1 MAYLHHRWA
10 IESSVRYIGGMF
22 HEVVV
27 KGEGLPAT
35 AIVPAATQRGVLSA
49 LMETIEPGELYLPE
63 SLLAQLAPDPGD
75 NLEDM
80 AGDYSFDQLRA
91 ARISAA
97 LVLEPLLDPE
107 RAARLVAFADRNP
120 EMPGLPEVIDTVMA
134 HTWGARQE
142 AQPRLRSLR
151 RVTQRVA
158 LDAMMML
165 GGSPKTTPEVRSY
178 VLDRLTQLGEDLG
191 KRRDR
196 DPLTQAHF
204 RQAARDIARYLENPA
219 ANAPA
224 SASVPWGDRPR
235 SRFPLP
241 PGPPL

>member
-1 MAYLHHRWA
+1 
-10 IESSVRYIGGMF
+10 
-22 HEVVV
+22 
-27 KGEGLPAT
+27 
-35 AIVPAATQRGVLSA
+35 
-49 LMETIEPGELYLPE
+49 
-63 SLLAQLAPDPGD
+63 
-75 NLEDM
+75 
-80 AGDYSFDQLRA
+80 
-91 ARISAA
+91 
-97 LVLEPLLDPE
+97 
-107 RAARLVAFADRNP
+107 
-120 EMPGLPEVIDTVMA
+120 
-134 HTWGARQE
+134 
-142 AQPRLRSLR
+142 
-151 RVTQRVA
+151 
-158 LDAMMML
+158 MMML